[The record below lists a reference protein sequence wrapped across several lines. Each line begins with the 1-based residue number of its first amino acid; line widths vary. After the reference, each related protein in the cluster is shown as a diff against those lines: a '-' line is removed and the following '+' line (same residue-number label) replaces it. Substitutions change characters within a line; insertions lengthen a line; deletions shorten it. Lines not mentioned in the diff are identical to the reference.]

1 MSTAL
6 SLIQSAFALLALLNG
21 ATQPIPEEL
30 RLQAL
35 AVANHAV
42 TVAQA
47 EIARLEALEDEEDN
61 DELPASNDEEMND
74 TSSSNNTPAA
84 DEPTPEPAAPVNV
97 VTIDVD
103 ADKTSVPIYD
113 PENGYDYTNDPSN
126 ITFTIHVTSS
136 ETPIKQLPFEF
147 LKAGSPYNKNSIET
161 WALER
166 ISPNEYRFKV
176 TAYPPKGFTGAW
188 NVPVRFGDTTET
200 ITINVGQ

>member
-1 MSTAL
+1 METAL

-21 ATQPIPEEL
+21 FNQPIPEEL
-30 RLQAL
+30 RIQAL
-35 AVANHAV
+35 VVANHAV
-42 TVAQA
+42 EVAQA
-47 EIARLEALEDEEDN
+47 EIARINEESDEDN

-74 TSSSNNTPAA
+74 TTTSPTDPLTAS
-84 DEPTPEPAAPVNV
+84 EPTPQPAAPANAVTLNV
-97 VTIDVD
+97 T
-103 ADKTSVPIYD
+103 ADRTSVPVYSTS
-113 PENGYDYTNDPSN
+113 GYDYDNDPSQ

-147 LKAGSPYNKNSIET
+147 LQAGSPYNKNSIET

-176 TAYPPKGFTGAW
+176 VAYPPKDFVGTW

-200 ITINVGQ
+200 VTINVGQ